1 MARTKKN
8 IQTINN
14 TKYTTSIIRA
24 ILPKH
29 TNKQNGK
36 KKSKKNYK
44 KYKNTKYFAK
54 NGRITK
60 INIYKKSQ
68 NNRLQIQN
76 AGFLAAIKHWK
87 NMRKFNNFVGE
98 LQKEERQAKN
108 YLGSYKVIAID
119 FKNLA
124 EDKRDKTTEY
134 VLNRRQLKIIELIQ
148 PKDADINSTS
158 QNNKNYLSTLMSSHD
173 LEMIEKKQNRLEIDI
188 NQANNSINKK
198 LSEFIKD
205 KIALDKNT
213 KKFRDTVDKISS
225 GELGNFQSKVK
236 LLKKEYDAIA
246 PQAKGTLKSVH
257 KKALKKY
264 LSHKADYEK
273 VVKIDETYIQK
284 QQELVHEINDLLS
297 QGQFYIDQMDSLDTK
312 REKVDTDI
320 VKWEEIY
327 TKIYELIKKILDS
340 IKKTKKII
348 EEIKQIELE
357 INISIHP
364 IAQTSPNKIIQ
375 QSSKELKNKQ
385 QELENVIKYLDASAA
400 NINEVLGML
409 LNEKMASEL
418 YLDTTKIATAF
429 LSTVSILENYKN
441 IFKPIGKQQPG
452 GALLLVGGRNRHS
465 RRGRGGPAGGPPTGR
480 PPVGR
485 GVPLTT
491 PAPTIGTFGPV
502 QTPFVVQTGQP
513 PFVVQTGQPPRTIH
527 SICYKQGVNKHDF
540 EEILKLIPRNQ
551 INSVLFI
558 YIDDFDSYAS
568 NDSKQGTNHTEK
580 FRNYRQDITT
590 INNGGRSLGIP
601 IGFTTAEQTKITP
614 PLASLSNITFTTGTG
629 GQNSYV
635 RTKSNN
641 FQTINDVQTL
651 FIDALQNIY
660 KYISTWPKITDI
672 IVYSYCNNNTTLK
685 ATNKLDFAPYI
696 VNPSFTHSNKKFFKD
711 GIKQLFNE
719 LKNKFNFNIDTSE
732 NINLAY
738 LANLTPP
745 QNLQTPLQAPALQI
759 PQAQY
764 QTNVIQIYLSNTNT
778 KIVNDYVTDINDKII
793 NLNDPTKIYISDNG
807 PITNKAEGTIIK
819 LMNGITGIIKSGK
832 IYIDPSRPENSPIRS
847 ILNNM
852 DQLNKTSHQ
861 YDNNIKLV
869 EDNMNNI
876 YDLISEIL
884 KDKSDFMLLTE
895 NIQELSQYLIK
906 LKYIEPKV
914 INVELDKPTPL
925 AKKYSWILKPVELNK
940 SEFHALTGTQTL
952 DQLIQTNKAMNEMNK
967 QFSYVSE
974 PDIENL
980 INLLSHQNIH
990 LNTEDSSKLQKIDIR
1005 TFVDRAIYKASN
1017 ITDNKQKSNYLCN
1030 IYKNIKPQLGQF
1042 IVDKYKSQL
1051 CPSDKQEN
1059 FDYPHGNRNSGRG
1072 GRGRRRR

>member
-8 IQTINN
+8 TNN
-14 TKYTTSIIRA
+14 TKYTTSTIHA
-24 ILPKH
+24 TTTKH
-29 TNKQNGK
+29 TNKQNGN

-44 KYKNTKYFAK
+44 KYKNIKYFVK
-54 NGRITK
+54 NNKITK
-60 INIYKKSQ
+60 INIYKTKQ
-68 NNRLQIQN
+68 NNKLQIQN
-76 AGFLAAIKHWK
+76 AGFLGAIKHWK
-87 NMRKFNNFVGE
+87 NMHNFNNFVGE

-108 YLGSYKVIAID
+108 YLGSYKVIATD

-134 VLNRRQLKIIELIQ
+134 VLNRRQLKIIELVQ

-173 LEMIEKKQNRLEIDI
+173 LEMIDKKQNRLEIDI
-188 NQANNSINKK
+188 NQANKSINKK

-225 GELGNFQSKVK
+225 GGLGNFQSKVK

-264 LSHKADYEK
+264 LSHKADYDK

-327 TKIYELIKKILDS
+327 TKIYELIKTILDS

-348 EEIKQIELE
+348 EEIKKIELE

-364 IAQTSPNKIIQ
+364 IAQTSSNKIIQ

-441 IFKPIGKQQPG
+441 IFKPIGKQHFG
-452 GALLLVGGRNRHS
+452 GAAPAPSGRGGRGRG
-465 RRGRGGPAGGPPTGR
+465 RGRGGRGGPVGALGRGGLPAG
-480 PPVGR
+480 R
-485 GVPLTT
+485 GAPLTTHGGT
-491 PAPTIGTFGPV
+491 PAPTIGTGGPLL
-502 QTPFVVQTGQP
+502 P
-513 PFVVQTGQPPRTIH
+513 PFVVQAGQSPKKIH
-527 SICYKQGVNKHDF
+527 SICYKSGDDNRDF
-540 EEILKLIPRNQ
+540 KNILNSLTTPAAKD
-551 INSVLFI
+551 SVLFI

-568 NDSKQGTNHTEK
+568 NNFNIGSSYTNI
-580 FRNYRQDITT
+580 FRQHRQDIP
-590 INNGGRSLGIP
+590 ILNQSSKNARALGIP
-601 IGFTTAEQTKITP
+601 VGFVGGLETDTKLMNTLPSI
-614 PLASLSNITFTTGTG
+614 SFTTGKYK
-629 GQNSYV
+629 NV
-635 RTKSNN
+635 ADNN
-641 FQTINDVQTL
+641 PQKITDVDKL
-651 FIDALQNIY
+651 FTNALQNIY
-660 KYISTWPKITDI
+660 KYLQLYSNITDI
-672 IVYSYCNNNTTLK
+672 YFYSHCN
-685 ATNKLDFAPYI
+685 
-696 VNPSFTHSNKKFFKD
+696 SFTPSKKFDFEPYKSNPFTHTNIGYFNN
-711 GIKQLFNE
+711 GIKHLFAE
-719 LKNKFNFNIDTSE
+719 LNNIGFIMDLTQP
-732 NINLAY
+732 
-738 LANLTPP
+738 TPP
-745 QNLQTPLQAPALQI
+745 SVLTIPVQPQNPQNPQTPQNPALQI

-764 QTNVIQIYLSNTNT
+764 QTQVIQIFLSNTNT

-852 DQLNKTSHQ
+852 DQLNKSSHQ

-869 EDNMNNI
+869 EDNMNSI
-876 YDLISEIL
+876 YDLISGII

-952 DQLIQTNKAMNEMNK
+952 DQLIQTNKAMSEMNK
-967 QFSYVSE
+967 QYSYVSE

-990 LNTEDSSKLQKIDIR
+990 LNTEDSSKLQKIDIK
-1005 TFVDRAIYKASN
+1005 TLVDRAIYKASI
-1017 ITDNKQKSNYLCN
+1017 ITDNTQKSNYLCN

-1042 IVDKYKSQL
+1042 IVDKYKNQL
-1051 CPSDKQEN
+1051 CPNDKQ
-1059 FDYPHGNRNSGRG
+1059 GNSGGRGGHG
-1072 GRGRRRR
+1072 GRGRHGGRGGHGGYGW